1 MESPRHR
8 ADAATESTSRRW
20 RGAPEI
26 LISTQ
31 RFAGCTIDGDRA
43 LRGAGPAARARR
55 SPRRPC
61 RRGPSHRRETRR
73 RASAGPPVASASRA
87 RRAVLQEAAAPAPV
101 FPLLR
106 WRVVFF
112 QASTPTNAV
121 DAIAAARSAESSRR
135 PPCHRGDD
143 DLATPV
149 RTKPRGRRRAAS
161 PTTARA
167 SRPSGRSP
175 RSRRGRGATTTFSKT
190 VSEVQ
195 TAPRARRARRGA
207 TSLLKFWRRASFS
220 GASLFGRHCH
230 GDFAVRRRPR

>member
-1 MESPRHR
+1 MAWGARNFDFHT
-8 ADAATESTSRRW
+8 ARR
-20 RGAPEI
+20 GVHE
-26 LISTQ
+26 L
-31 RFAGCTIDGDRA
+31 DGDRA
-43 LRGAGPAARARR
+43 PVAQAPPHVRDAARADRAAEDR
-55 SPRRPC
+55 LTAGKRVGERPQ
-61 RRGPSHRRETRR
+61 GLPSRLR
-73 RASAGPPVASASRA
+73 RA

-143 DLATPV
+143 DLATLV

-195 TAPRARRARRGA
+195 TAPRAQLEKRGA
-207 TSLLKFWRRASFS
+207 TTLLKFWRRASFS
-220 GASLFGRHCH
+220 GASLRG
-230 GDFAVRRRPR
+230 ALPRRLRSSPAAALV